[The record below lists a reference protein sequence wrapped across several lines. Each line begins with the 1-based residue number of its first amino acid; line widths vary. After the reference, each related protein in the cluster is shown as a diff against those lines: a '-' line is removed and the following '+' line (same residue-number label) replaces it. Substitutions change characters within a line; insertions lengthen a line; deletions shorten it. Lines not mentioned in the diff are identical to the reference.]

1 MMAIALQI
9 LDAKLSDFVAYLAD
23 QERAEHF
30 YRPFKP
36 GQFEPRTVPAPVAEH
51 PSDYLA
57 DLRNEAHTIRIELI
71 DYAEQLAQTEQR
83 ESVAEKDVIDL
94 TVGEP

>member
-1 MMAIALQI
+1 M
-9 LDAKLSDFVAYLAD
+9 
-23 QERAEHF
+23 
-30 YRPFKP
+30 
-36 GQFEPRTVPAPVAEH
+36 PAPVAER

-57 DLRNEAHTIRIELI
+57 DLRNEASTLLIELI

-83 ESVAEKDVIDL
+83 ERDAEKEVIDL

>member
-1 MMAIALQI
+1 M
-9 LDAKLSDFVAYLAD
+9 AYLAD

-30 YRPFKP
+30 YRPFEP
-36 GQFEPRTVPAPVAEH
+36 GQFEPRTVPAPVAER

-57 DLRNEAHTIRIELI
+57 DLRDEASTLLIELI

-83 ESVAEKDVIDL
+83 ERDAEKEVIDL

>member
-1 MMAIALQI
+1 M
-9 LDAKLSDFVAYLAD
+9 AYLAD

-30 YRPFKP
+30 YRPFAP
-36 GQFEPRTVPAPVAEH
+36 GQFEPRTVPAPVAER

-57 DLRNEAHTIRIELI
+57 DLRNEASTLLIELI

-83 ESVAEKDVIDL
+83 ERDAEKEVIDL